1 MGGTARQFN
10 KMYVDYKKR
19 FKKPIQNI
27 ARLMPQEFSDSYF
40 VETFKKLYPDLW
52 EDLNKQY
59 KYWHDKNDVLIK
71 YGKKSRYNFRK
82 PYNFILD
89 CSYHCRMGLRKNM
102 ERDILSK
109 DEVDELEAEIL
120 QQSKKKI
127 EKCRQKEER
136 ALYYV
141 QAVEPMYAKAFID
154 AYFKTHDLHR
164 RLEIMREMSKYKSD
178 NIISFFYKVNACTRN
193 FSLKEEAMKYIQGMG
208 LPFVLRRK
216 KKGKK
221 TYIDNEKV
229 KNNSSPEILMQR
241 LYVDELEKLK
251 EYDLFLS
258 HNSQD
263 EGRIV
268 EIYKELNAIGLVAY
282 IDWVNDKYDLKRQW
296 CNASTAQVIKER
308 IRQSKVFVIYL
319 SEKTLSSQWCP
330 WELGYADALGKNI
343 CVYEDKDISKPIP
356 QFYSVYPRLYMDKDC
371 WIIDGERKVMF
382 ENWIKEKG

>member
-10 KMYVDYKKR
+10 KMYADYKKR
-19 FKKPIQNI
+19 FRKPIQNI

-89 CSYHCRMGLRKNM
+89 CSYHCRIGLRKNM

-109 DEVDELEAEIL
+109 DEIAELEAEIL

-127 EKCRQKEER
+127 EKSRQKEKS

-141 QAVEPMYAKAFID
+141 QEVEPMYAKAFID

-193 FSLKEEAMKYIQGMG
+193 FSLKEEAMRYIQGMG

-268 EIYKELNAIGLVAY
+268 EIYKAFNAIGLVAY

-343 CVYEDKDISKPIP
+343 CVYEDKDIDKPIP
-356 QFYSVYPRLYMDKDC
+356 QFYSVYPRLCLDKNC

-382 ENWIKEKG
+382 KNWIKEKG

>member
-10 KMYVDYKKR
+10 KTYADYKKR
-19 FKKPIQNI
+19 FKKPIQNV
-27 ARLMPQEFSDSYF
+27 AQLMPKDFSDSYF
-40 VETFKKLYPDLW
+40 VETFKRIYPDMW
-52 EDLNKQY
+52 EDLNRQY

-89 CSYHCRMGLRKNM
+89 CSYHCRIGLRKNT
-102 ERDILSK
+102 ERGILSK
-109 DEVDELEAEIL
+109 KEMSEREEEIL
-120 QQSKKKI
+120 TQQKKKM
-127 EKCRQKEER
+127 EKRRQKEAK

-141 QAVEPMYAKAFID
+141 QEVEPVYAKAFMD
-154 AYFKTHDLHR
+154 AYFKTRDLHK

-178 NIISFFYKVNACTRN
+178 NIIQFFYKVNACTRN
-193 FSLKEEAMKYIQGMG
+193 FSLKEEAMKYIQSMG

-251 EYDLFLS
+251 KYDIFLS

-263 EGRIV
+263 EASIV
-268 EIYKELNAIGLVAY
+268 EIYKRLNENGFVAY

-308 IRQSKVFVIYL
+308 IRQSKVFVIFL
-319 SEKTLSSQWCP
+319 SERTLLSQWCP
-330 WELGYADALGKNI
+330 WELGYADALGKKI
-343 CVYEDKDISKPIP
+343 CVYEDQNICKFIP
-356 QFYSVYPRLYMDKDC
+356 QFYSVYPRLCLNDGC
-371 WIIDGERKVMF
+371 WIKEGEQKILF
-382 ENWIKEKG
+382 ENWVQEKG

>member
-89 CSYHCRMGLRKNM
+89 CSYYCRIGLRKNM

-109 DEVDELEAEIL
+109 DEVAELEAEIL

-136 ALYYV
+136 ALYHV
-141 QAVEPMYAKAFID
+141 QEVEPMYAKAFID

-178 NIISFFYKVNACTRN
+178 NIISFFYKVNASTRN

-268 EIYKELNAIGLVAY
+268 EIYKALNAIGLVAY

-356 QFYSVYPRLYMDKDC
+356 QFYSVYPRLCMDTDC

>member
-59 KYWHDKNDVLIK
+59 KYWHEKNDVLIK

-109 DEVDELEAEIL
+109 DEVAELEAEIL

-141 QAVEPMYAKAFID
+141 QEVEPMYAKAFID

-178 NIISFFYKVNACTRN
+178 NIISFFYKVNACTR
-193 FSLKEEAMKYIQGMG
+193 E
-208 LPFVLRRK
+208 
-216 KKGKK
+216 
-221 TYIDNEKV
+221 
-229 KNNSSPEILMQR
+229 
-241 LYVDELEKLK
+241 
-251 EYDLFLS
+251 
-258 HNSQD
+258 
-263 EGRIV
+263 
-268 EIYKELNAIGLVAY
+268 
-282 IDWVNDKYDLKRQW
+282 
-296 CNASTAQVIKER
+296 
-308 IRQSKVFVIYL
+308 
-319 SEKTLSSQWCP
+319 TLI
-330 WELGYADALGKNI
+330 N
-343 CVYEDKDISKPIP
+343 
-356 QFYSVYPRLYMDKDC
+356 
-371 WIIDGERKVMF
+371 
-382 ENWIKEKG
+382 

>member
-10 KMYVDYKKR
+10 KMYTDYKKR

-27 ARLMPQEFSDSYF
+27 ARLMPQEFPDSYF
-40 VETFKKLYPDLW
+40 VETFRRLYPDLW

-89 CSYHCRMGLRKNM
+89 CSYHCRIGLRKNT

-109 DEVDELEAEIL
+109 DEIVELEAEIL

-127 EKCRQKEER
+127 EKNRQKEER

-141 QAVEPMYAKAFID
+141 QEVEPIYAKAFID

-178 NIISFFYKVNACTRN
+178 KIISFFYKVNACTRN

-268 EIYKELNAIGLVAY
+268 EIYKAFNAIGLVAY

-343 CVYEDKDISKPIP
+343 CVYEDKDINKPIP
-356 QFYSVYPRLYMDKDC
+356 QLYSVYPRLCLDKNC

-382 ENWIKEKG
+382 KNWIREKG

>member
-10 KMYVDYKKR
+10 KMYIDYKKR

-27 ARLMPQEFSDSYF
+27 AKLMPQEFSDTYF
-40 VETFKKLYPDLW
+40 VETFKRLYPDLW

-59 KYWHDKNDVLIK
+59 KYWHDKNAALIK

-89 CSYHCRMGLRKNM
+89 CSYHCRIRLRKDT

-109 DEVDELEAEIL
+109 DEIAELEAEIL
-120 QQSKKKI
+120 QQSKKKV
-127 EKCRQKEER
+127 EKSRKKEAK

-141 QAVEPMYAKAFID
+141 QEVEPIYAKAFID

-178 NIISFFYKVNACTRN
+178 NIIQFFYKVNACTRN

-216 KKGKK
+216 KEGKK
-221 TYIDNEKV
+221 TYIDNEIV
-229 KNNSSPEILMQR
+229 KNNNSPEILMQR
-241 LYVDELEKLK
+241 LYVDELEKIK

-263 EGRIV
+263 EERIV
-268 EIYKELNAIGLVAY
+268 EIYKVLNANGFVAY

-308 IRQSKVFVIYL
+308 IRQSKVFVIFL
-319 SEKTLSSQWCP
+319 SERTLSSQWCP
-330 WELGYADALGKNI
+330 WELGYADALGKRI
-343 CVYEDKDISKPIP
+343 CIYEDGNINESIP
-356 QFYSVYPRLYMDKDC
+356 QFYSIYPRLCLNENC

-382 ENWIKEKG
+382 EKWIREEG